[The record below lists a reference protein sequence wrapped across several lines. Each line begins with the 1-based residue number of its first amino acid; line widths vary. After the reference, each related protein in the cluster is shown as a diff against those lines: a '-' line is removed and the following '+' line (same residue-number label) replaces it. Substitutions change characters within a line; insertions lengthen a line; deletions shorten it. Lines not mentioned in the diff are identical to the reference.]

1 MAEGRSNAAIAQQL
15 VVSDGAVEKHVS
27 NIFIQARPAARPR
40 RPPARARRAAVARV
54 MTTVAVPAP
63 RYRGRPAWRILAS
76 ILAIAALVW
85 GTFNV
90 VNLVAHS
97 ETRFTR
103 TFPAAGIAR
112 VDVSTDRGSVRVIA
126 SDRDDVS
133 LSAYVSNGLGGTDHA
148 ARVRGNRL
156 LVDASCAVPVAYW
169 CTASYTLRVPR
180 DVKLVVWSGSGEVTV
195 SGTTADVDLT
205 TDHGSIDASRLRSQ
219 YAAASSQHGSIRL
232 GFATAP
238 MQVQASADARR
249 RHRRGPPY
257 GRRPIASTCRPITG
271 RRAPTCAPIP
281 PCGAPSTSRRSTA
294 T

>member
-1 MAEGRSNAAIAQQL
+1 
-15 VVSDGAVEKHVS
+15 
-27 NIFIQARPAARPR
+27 
-40 RPPARARRAAVARV
+40 

-63 RYRGRPAWRILAS
+63 RYRGRPAWRILGS

-103 TFPAAGIAR
+103 TFRAAGIAR

-126 SDRDDVS
+126 SDRDEVS

-219 YAAASSQHGSIRL
+219 YARASSQHGSIRL

-238 MQVQASADARR
+238 MQVQASSAHGDLTVVVPRSGEAYRVDL
-249 RHRRGPPY
+249 
-257 GRRPIASTCRPITG
+257 STDHG
-271 RRAPTCAPIP
+271 
-281 PCGAPSTSRRSTA
+281 STSADVHTDSTVRRTIELSSQHGDVTVRYPA
-294 T
+294 R